1 MIKPAF
7 FFTLLLSF
15 FCIVAS
21 NYAADTSVT
30 SAPIKVACVG
40 DSITAG
46 AGAPKGK
53 SYPAQLQSLLGPG
66 WKVQNFGRSG
76 RTMLRKGDNSY
87 WKEKNLQKA
96 EDFKPNVVII
106 MLGTNDSKPRNW
118 VHENE
123 FITDY
128 RDMVKLFQALDT
140 KPRIYLCHVPTVIEP
155 NKYKISETNSIIIR
169 QRIDDL
175 AKEMNLEV
183 IPMDKAY
190 GNDLSVLKDKD
201 DNVHPNAQGAL
212 ELAQTAAKA
221 LTASGATQP
230 IHAAN

>member
-1 MIKPAF
+1 
-7 FFTLLLSF
+7 
-15 FCIVAS
+15 
-21 NYAADTSVT
+21 
-30 SAPIKVACVG
+30 
-40 DSITAG
+40 
-46 AGAPKGK
+46 
-53 SYPAQLQSLLGPG
+53 
-66 WKVQNFGRSG
+66 
-76 RTMLRKGDNSY
+76 MLRKGDNSY